1 MRRIGGFMLA
11 VALTAFGASAAAED
25 DAKATGDKKPAAE
38 ADAKKAAPPK
48 GVPAP
53 EGSKL
58 AKVEKKMTQ
67 EQVRE
72 IMGPPDNEKS
82 YVTGQAF
89 NPFNYGGNSGANVEW
104 SYKGVGR
111 VIFTVHRWT
120 HQLGV
125 TRIDYDPTETGD

>member
-1 MRRIGGFMLA
+1 M
-11 VALTAFGASAAAED
+11 AFGGTAQAGDGAAPPTE
-25 DAKATGDKKPAAE
+25 KEKKE
-38 ADAKKAAPPK
+38 AAPPK

-53 EGSKL
+53 AGSKL

-67 EQVRE
+67 DQVRK
-72 IMGPPDNEKS
+72 IMGDPDNEKS

-120 HQLGV
+120 HQLQV
-125 TRIDYDPTETGD
+125 VRIDYDPTEKGD

>member
-1 MRRIGGFMLA
+1 MRRMASVILTVVLMALA
-11 VALTAFGASAAAED
+11 PAAQAED
-25 DAKATGDKKPAAE
+25 GAKKSEPPQKATE
-38 ADAKKAAPPK
+38 APKQAAPPK

-53 EGSKL
+53 AGSKL
-58 AKVEKKMTQ
+58 AKVEKKMSP
-67 EQVRE
+67 EKVRE
-72 IMGPPDNEKS
+72 IMGEPDNEKS

-120 HQLGV
+120 SRLQV
-125 TRIDYDPTETGD
+125 TRIDYDPSEKGD

>member
-1 MRRIGGFMLA
+1 MVLA
-11 VALTAFGASAAAED
+11 AVLMALAPSAQAED
-25 DAKATGDKKPAAE
+25 KKSEPPAQEAAPAKQ
-38 ADAKKAAPPK
+38 AAPPK

-53 EGSKL
+53 AGTKL
-58 AKVEKKMTQ
+58 AKVEKKMTPD
-67 EQVRE
+67 QVRE
-72 IMGPPDNEKS
+72 IMGEPDNEKS

-120 HQLGV
+120 SRLAV

>member
-1 MRRIGGFMLA
+1 MRRRASTILA
-11 VALTAFGASAAAED
+11 VLLMALAPAAQADEA
-25 DAKATGDKKPAAE
+25 AKKSEPPQKAAE
-38 ADAKKAAPPK
+38 APKEAAPPK

-53 EGSKL
+53 AGSKL
-58 AKVEKKMTQ
+58 AGVEKKMSP
-67 EQVRE
+67 EKVRE
-72 IMGPPDNEKS
+72 IMGAPDNEKS

-120 HQLGV
+120 SQLQV

>member
-1 MRRIGGFMLA
+1 MRRLSSVLLA
-11 VALTAFGASAAAED
+11 IALALPGAAAIAGDEKSP
-25 DAKATGDKKPAAE
+25 AKEQAAKEKDKEKE
-38 ADAKKAAPPK
+38 AAPPK

-67 EQVRE
+67 EQVRK
-72 IMGPPDNEKS
+72 ILGDPDNEKS
-82 YVTGQAF
+82 YITGQAF
-89 NPFNYGGNSGANVEW
+89 NPFNYGGNSGANVES

-120 HQLGV
+120 HQLQV
-125 TRIDYDPTETGD
+125 TRIDYDPKESGD

>member
-1 MRRIGGFMLA
+1 MRRAVGVILA
-11 VALTAFGASAAAED
+11 VALMSLGASALADDGAKKSGEQAAPAE
-25 DAKATGDKKPAAE
+25 AKKPIKGAP
-38 ADAKKAAPPK
+38 APP
-48 GVPAP
+48 
-53 EGSKL
+53 GSKL

-67 EQVRE
+67 EQVRK
-72 IMGPPDNEKS
+72 IMGDPDNEKS
-82 YVTGQAF
+82 YLSGQAF

-125 TRIDYDPTETGD
+125 TRIDYDPSETGD